1 MKLLPYRILACSKSD
16 GFLEFVPDNVTL
28 QEIIIKK
35 NQGMQPYLRQISEDK
50 LNPYYWKTL
59 TLKNND

>member
-35 NQGMQPYLRQISEDK
+35 N
-50 LNPYYWKTL
+50 
-59 TLKNND
+59 